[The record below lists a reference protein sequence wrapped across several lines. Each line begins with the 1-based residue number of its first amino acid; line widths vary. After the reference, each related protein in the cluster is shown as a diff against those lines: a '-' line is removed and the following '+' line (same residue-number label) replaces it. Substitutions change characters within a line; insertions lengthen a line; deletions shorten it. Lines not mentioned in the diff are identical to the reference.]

1 MRRHLSAALLALAL
15 LMSADALAA
24 GGRKLQEYQETELS
38 DAERQARDAQG
49 RHRIGAWQEQ
59 RELPKDKPFPWLF
72 AGLGAGL
79 LAIAAPVAWGFYKRT
94 SKELVDN
101 NAFPAA
107 PAPRPARRTRP
118 GE

>member
-38 DAERQARDAQG
+38 DAERQAREAQG

-72 AGLGAGL
+72 AGLGAAV
-79 LAIAAPVAWGFYKRT
+79 LALATPFAWGAYKRA
-94 SKELVDN
+94 SKEITDAD
-101 NAFPAA
+101 AFPAA